1 MQILQQCYAFF
12 TIGGDSLIMVKFVRK
27 PIDHRTRARS
37 RDPPPSLAATHWRG
51 NCRTYG
57 PKSSVGSSIRDLP
70 GALALRTAPGRTE
83 TGLQARKANPGK
95 GRLCRASPA
104 GTATLITMTF

>member
-1 MQILQQCYAFF
+1 MLCFF
-12 TIGGDSLIMVKFVRK
+12 HHWWRLFDHGEVRGK
-27 PIDHRTRARS
+27 AYRSRDEARS

-57 PKSSVGSSIRDLP
+57 SKSSVGSSIRDLP

-104 GTATLITMTF
+104 GTATLITMTFERVS